1 MRIII
6 NAISASTGGI
16 ATYTNNL
23 ARSFLQRKVDAIF
36 AISNEFNLDVDIPT
50 IKLPANRLK
59 PLRRVMWE
67 QYFWR
72 EIIKNQNPDILFSS
86 ANFGLLAPPVPQVL
100 LIREG
105 GLFDP
110 FYLTNITSSMSTR
123 AIFER
128 IGRRKLILTSARSSQ
143 LILTPSESMKQ
154 LLIPWVRNLKTR
166 IAVNQYGATPLFL
179 DSTEKKSQWKKN
191 GILKLLYISA
201 YYPHKQP
208 GLISE
213 AVAQLNS
220 RGIPCHLTLTMDLHS
235 IGKTPG
241 GEKDFIL
248 LGKGIKRGHVTM
260 IGTVSYKTL
269 PRIYSNH
276 DLFIFPSI
284 SETFGHPLVEAMSMG
299 IPIIASDTAIHR
311 EVCKSSAIYFSPLY
325 PSELTKKIQHLDKS
339 ETLRASLTKNGR
351 KNVNR
356 NFIWEDHVDRLLA
369 SFQETLKG

>member
-6 NAISASTGGI
+6 NALSASTGGI

-36 AISNEFNLDVDIPT
+36 AISNEFKLDIDIPT
-50 IKLPANRLK
+50 IKLPANRLP

-67 QYFWR
+67 QYIWR
-72 EIIKNQNPDILFSS
+72 GIIKKQNPNILFSS
-86 ANFGLLAPPVPQVL
+86 ANFGLLASPVSQVL

-123 AIFER
+123 TIFER
-128 IGRRKLILTSARSSQ
+128 IGRRKLILMSARSSQ

-154 LLIPWVRNLKTR
+154 LLIPWVRDLDTD
-166 IAVNQYGATPLFL
+166 ILVNQYGTPSIFL
-179 DSTEKKSQWKKN
+179 NNTIKKNQWKKD

-220 RGIPCHLTLTMDLHS
+220 RDIPCHLTLTMNLDD
-235 IGKTPG
+235 IRKTPG

-248 LGKGIKRGHVTM
+248 LSKGIKRGHVTM
-260 IGTVSYKTL
+260 IGTVSYETL
-269 PRIYSNH
+269 PRIYLNH

-299 IPIIASDTAIHR
+299 IPIVASDTAIHR

-339 ETLRASLTKNGR
+339 ETLRASLTKNGL
-351 KNVNR
+351 KNVSR
-356 NFIWEDHVDRLLA
+356 NFSWEDHVDRLLT
-369 SFQETLKG
+369 SFQETMKG